1 MRSWPRRVVFVAL
14 VLFGLSVGVP
24 SGVVPENGSFPLG
37 WLTSWMAQRPLW
49 AYGSPTAGLPAV
61 AQGHAGKG
69 GYVSAEETDSHTG
82 TGRAPKKVANGL
94 DGYQPSKVD
103 SSPTKQTV
111 VSPKGFDEKSK
122 VRVPQASSATST
134 MWRDSN
140 GIYARQVFQEPVN
153 YKAADGTWQPIDGT
167 FKRTASGRWE
177 TAANSWKLSIAGGT
191 STATSTAEDA
201 SGTVPLALAGS
212 AAQDLVTVTA
222 PTGEIVGYSLE
233 GATLGEPAVSDGSAL
248 YTGVLP
254 STDVRIES
262 QAMAA
267 KETLILHSSSAP
279 STWTYP
285 LNLSGVTPSINA
297 DGEVVFT
304 NQAGT
309 IVARMPRGYLKD
321 SSFNAQSGEAAFSHD
336 VTYELVDVDGQP
348 AVRVTASAAWLA
360 DPARVFPVYVD
371 PVLRLDTDGD
381 TYVMYGDDV
390 DHSGEDTLKIGTA
403 NGGTTRAKSLLH
415 FGDFATTYGGK
426 HLTYVTLNLF
436 MTWQYNC
443 TAQPFSVYAVGASWA
458 ATSARWGSS
467 TTYGGPALRSPALG
481 TASPNSAAACGNTG
495 SSATVGDWV
504 PVILSVDEFNAWTTG
519 GSTNYGLAVSANSD
533 TTNAQWKRF
542 TSRNGPTGDTA
553 CGGRTCAPYIYAIYT
568 DDVLPQVDTRYP
580 ANGATVDTLTPE
592 LTTRAHDPDNWPAK
606 GLKYQYVVYNDVWTR
621 LWTSTWSTTPSVT
634 VPAGILAWNKS
645 YNYTVLLDDYSL
657 KSAERPYAFTTPV
670 PQPAIASQFSQNSGK
685 GFDPS
690 TGNYTT
696 SATDASIAGVGPGLE
711 ITRYYNSINRNSDTA
726 AFGAGWTSV
735 VDMRATQV
743 KDFAGTLQTVSVRYP
758 TGQEVAFGR
767 NSDGSFTAPMG
778 RYAVFKPILSG
789 TTVVGYSLTDKDATT
804 YTFAQASGTTVWK
817 ISSITDANGRTL
829 TFTYNASGQ
838 LETMTSA
845 SGRSLHVEWMTSS
858 STRDYISR
866 IYTDPAISGDA
877 STVKSWTYTVDNVK
891 LTSVCGPVASECTTY
906 AYTSISQGANT
917 VLNSGAYSYWRLGD
931 APGPIAKSSVL
942 ARAGTDNGL
951 YNNVTVGPDKM
962 YTQASASAAFNG
974 TSSSVQLPGK
984 LVTDGTYQSISL
996 WFKTTTAGGVLFSYS
1011 AGAISGGTTAGN
1023 YTPALYIDANGYLR
1037 GEFWQGTTTPIKSLT
1052 TVTDDTW
1059 HHVALIGAG
1068 DTQTMYLDNTVQGT
1082 LAGTI
1087 SMYQTGGASYEYLGA
1102 GFIGHG
1108 WPDHANSGASPAK
1121 ATYFTGQISDAAF
1134 FTKAL
1139 ARSEVA
1145 AVRDAARW
1153 SSYELTKITRPS
1165 GRVTAQVTYDTAS
1178 AKVTTVTDENGGTW
1192 TLNAPTIA
1200 GDSDVYAASVL
1211 GSKPA
1216 NYWRLDEPGDTT
1228 DAVNEVAGGTATYA
1242 GTVTFSETGP
1252 FADRTAVKLDGSSAN
1267 LLLPTSN
1274 INLGGPASVSLW
1286 FKMPSASTAGGVLY
1300 GYQNGPITDPT
1311 ATTSAVPALYVGT
1324 DGKLRGGFWT
1334 TAGGTPI
1341 TTTTSVA
1348 DGKWHQATLAASSA
1362 SQTLYLDG
1370 VAIGTKNVA
1379 LSVPA
1384 NGYSYLGAG
1393 KWASWIGSNAAN
1405 PVGYFP
1411 GWIAEA
1417 AFFGSTLSA
1426 DEIAAQFAASK
1437 ASLPQ
1442 VLTTVDTTITTI
1454 SMPVQTVTVTDPGG
1468 QTISY
1473 AYDLANGSRMVSQT
1487 DAIGKTTRY
1496 GYDTGG
1502 FSSLEYDENG
1512 IWTQSIQDSRGNTIQ
1527 QISCQDQDQNKCS
1540 SVYFE
1545 YYLNAAD
1552 SVDPRNDQ
1560 IVSSRDARSTSATDN
1575 TYKTTNAYDAKGN
1588 ATTVTDPLGRVTTTA
1603 YTDGTTTAAYGGG
1616 FAPAGLPA
1624 SVTKPSGA
1632 IETIEYY
1639 PNGDV
1644 GRVTTPAGKVTTY
1657 TYDNLGRK
1665 LSEAE
1670 VTSTF
1675 ATGLTTTY
1683 TYDDAGRVLT
1693 QTDPP
1698 VTNRVTGAVHTSV
1711 TTNVYDVD
1719 GNMTS
1724 QTISDSTG
1732 GDIARTETVAF
1743 NKYGQK
1749 ESQTDAVG
1757 NTTQFGYDTY
1767 GNVVLETEADGGQT
1781 RYELDANGNLLNA
1794 YMVGYTG
1801 DPNNPQ
1807 TAAEILIQAKK
1818 YDPAGRLA
1826 WEKDAAGWYTAYDYT
1841 NNGLVAKVIRAD
1853 GDPENG
1859 TSKKFVTQLNTY
1871 DPAGNLTQQVTNNG
1885 ATTTVYE
1892 YDAAGRQWRT
1902 TLDANGLNR
1911 VTTNVF
1917 AADDT
1922 VVSTRSSSG
1931 TAGTLMARSDTM
1943 YDPEGNVQA
1952 QTSYATDPATTPVAW
1967 WKLNQSTGTDAADAA
1982 GNAIAGMSSTG
1993 VTWNGTAAT
2002 FDGSTGYLSV
2012 SDPVVDTSRSFTMSA
2027 WVTLAD
2033 KNANHPV
2040 VLKSSRSS
2048 SSFYL
2053 MYEQSTDKWYA
2064 TGSQT
2069 TYGGSWKALRST
2081 SSPTVGTATHL
2092 AVVYDAAA
2100 QTYSMYVNGTLEA
2113 TTTGVVNRQD
2123 ARGSFYIGK
2132 YSSYYMA
2139 GSIRD
2144 VQVYQDALTATQI
2157 ATVKGG
2163 TTPAAGASVSRAMM
2177 ATDEGGLIRSSKDPN
2192 GNVTSISNDEAGR
2205 PALLTG
2211 ATVTAETYSGGTTSA
2226 RPVTYIGY
2234 DTFGDKTETVDGN
2247 GNRTVHVFDRAG
2259 RQYETHLPAY
2269 TPPGS
2274 STVINPVASQ
2284 TYDALSQVTTS
2295 TDALGKTTHYDYDQL
2310 GRVWKTTAPDGGISY
2325 ASYDL
2330 LGNQTWSKDPTSKIS
2345 GATYDYLGRQTTS
2358 YQHMNAANVDY
2369 TTTYSYDTYGRLQTV
2384 TTPGGSTTGYT
2395 YDPAG
2400 ETLTT
2405 IINSSRITKV
2415 DYDGLGRPVKTTNPD
2430 LTYSQVSYDMLGR
2443 AKLTSSYKP
2452 GTTPTLLASTSATY
2466 DKAGNQLTSTDAE
2479 NNTITYTYDPTGM
2492 ILSETQPITATDAIA
2507 TTFGYDLA
2515 GNRTRFTDG
2524 RGNKFWTTYNTLGL
2538 PESQIE
2544 PATTAYSAAA
2554 DRTYT
2559 TAYNAAGQAAS
2570 QTQPGGVTQSYAY
2583 DDAGRMTS
2591 QSGTGADGATGTR
2604 TFGYDLAGRITSF
2617 DTGVGT
2623 NTIGYE
2629 DRGLPST
2636 ISGPSGN
2643 SAFEYDLNGSMTKRT
2658 DAAGTT
2664 TYSYFTSG
2672 RDSGLLSQVANTSAG
2687 VDIRFDPYNDM
2698 GSATTLTYYSGNAK
2712 ADTRTFAY
2720 DDLHRMTSD
2729 EVKTTGGATVSKI
2742 VYGWDKNGNEK
2753 TKTTTNFAGVT
2764 RSNTYTYDKAD
2775 RLVTWNDGTT
2785 STTYAYDKS
2794 GNRTQNGTR
2803 LFVYDERNRL
2813 VGDGATTYNYTARG
2827 TLSSTQTGSTTYT
2840 TTADAFGQILS
2851 QGSAGGTQTYT
2862 YDALGRAIKTGFAYT
2877 GLDNDLAADSETTYV
2892 RDPSSDLVGEVR
2904 TADQTKRLTLTDLH
2918 DDVVGQLTAT
2928 SATLDGSVNYDPLG
2942 KVLASSG
2949 TVIGHLGYQSE
2960 WTESVTGRVNMLARW
2975 YNTDTGQFD
2984 TRDTASNSPTPD
2996 SINANRYQ
3004 YGNAN
3009 PMTATDPSGHWPSW
3023 IKKATSAV
3031 SNTFSSAYN
3040 SVKSYASSAANY
3052 ASSRMSA
3059 ARSWAADRYDAA
3071 SNYVNKKVSQAK
3083 NYVKKKVEQGR
3094 KYVQKKA
3101 QQLKHKVKNTYNK
3114 VKQAAK
3120 QVKAKAARHV
3130 AKVVKNVKDA
3140 AKATGKW
3147 IKDHK
3152 DAIIEV
3158 VAVVATVAATIALGP
3173 VGGLLVGIAINVAK
3187 DAATGKIH
3195 SLADLGRSVLSGAIT
3210 GTIGAVT
3217 GGVGGAI
3224 GGKIAGMVAGKVG
3237 TGILARAATGAI
3249 GGAISGGVGGGL
3261 GDAATQYAQTGHVD
3275 WGRAGA
3281 AALTGA
3287 AVGGAMGG
3295 IGGALT
3301 KPRTEGSQGSPGKTC
3316 HSFDPSTRV
3325 LMANGSTKAIKDV
3338 KIGDKVTATDPT
3350 TGRTEAKPVT
3360 VLHNNNDSDLA
3371 DITVRDQKTGKS
3383 TVLHTTWFHPF
3394 WNATNSQ
3401 WTDAKDLKTG
3411 DRLRDAN
3418 GQTTQIV
3425 AAVKVWTGLR
3435 WMRDLTVD
3443 DIHAYYVLA
3452 GNVPVLVHNVDQK
3465 RLCDLT
3471 LGPDGSRKAEGV
3483 TAERGDT
3490 VLPHE
3495 QKMVNESGDRNGCA
3509 TCPATS
3515 SGYADGHWTGDHTP
3529 PNKAAPN
3536 GPWTLY
3542 PQCKTCA
3549 KQQGGIVNGINREWY
3564 DFPAE
3569 PRFPGLVDGTRLG
3582 LINL

>member
-24 SGVVPENGSFPLG
+24 SGVVPENGGFPLG
-37 WLTSWMAQRPLW
+37 WLTSWMSQRPVW
-49 AYGSPTAGLPAV
+49 AYGSPTAGLPALV
-61 AQGHAGKG
+61 QGNGAKG
-69 GYVSAEETDSHTG
+69 GHVSAEETDSHTG
-82 TGRAPKKVANGL
+82 TGRAPKRVANGL
-94 DGYQPSKVD
+94 DGYQPSKAD
-103 SSPTKQTV
+103 SSPAKQTV

-134 MWRDSN
+134 MWRDRN
-140 GIYARQVFQEPVN
+140 GILARQVFQEPVN
-153 YKAADGTWQPIDGT
+153 YKAADGTWQPIDAT
-167 FKRTASGRWE
+167 FTRATSGRWE
-177 TAANSWKLSIAGGT
+177 TTANSWKLSVAG
-191 STATSTAEDA
+191 SAPTATSTAAGAGE
-201 SGTVPLALAGS
+201 TVPLALAGATS
-212 AAQDLVTVTA
+212 QDLVTVTV
-222 PTGEIVGYSLE
+222 PTGEVIGYSLE
-233 GATLGEPAVSDGSAL
+233 GARLGDPAVSDGSAL

-267 KETLILHSSSAP
+267 KETLILHSASAP
-279 STWTYP
+279 ASWTYP

-309 IVARMPRGYLKD
+309 IVARMPRGYVKD
-321 SSFNAQSGEAAFSHD
+321 SSFNPQSGEPAYSHD

-348 AVRVTASAAWLA
+348 AVRVTSSAAWLA

-443 TAQPFSVYAVGASWA
+443 TAQPFSVYAVGQSWA
-458 ATSARWGSS
+458 ATSVRWGSS
-467 TTYGGPALRSPALG
+467 TTYGGPTLRSPALG
-481 TASPNSAAACGNTG
+481 TASPNSSAACGNTG

-542 TSRNGPTGDTA
+542 TSKNGPSGDTA

-634 VPAGILAWNKS
+634 VPAGILAWNKT

-657 KSAERPYAFTTPV
+657 KSAERPFAFTTPV

-696 SATDASIAGVGPGLE
+696 SATDASIAGVGPGLD
-711 ITRYYNSINRNSDTA
+711 ITRYYNSTNRNRDTA
-726 AFGAGWTSV
+726 SFGEGWTSAI
-735 VDMRATQV
+735 DMRATQV
-743 KDFAGTLQTVSVRYP
+743 TDVAGTVQTVSVSYP

-778 RYAVFKPILSG
+778 RYAIFKPILSG

-804 YTFAQASGTTVWK
+804 YTFGQASGTTAWK
-817 ISSITDANGRTL
+817 ISSITDANGRAL
-829 TFTYNASGQ
+829 TFTYNATSG
-838 LETMTSA
+838 LLATMTSA
-845 SGRSLHVEWMTSS
+845 SGRSLHFEWTTSS
-858 STRDYISR
+858 SARDYISR
-866 IYTDPAISGDA
+866 IFTDPATPGDA
-877 STVKSWTYTVDNVK
+877 STAKSWTYTVNGLN
-891 LTSVCGPVASECTTY
+891 LTSVCGPITAQCITY

-917 VLNSGAYSYWRLGD
+917 VLNTGAYSYWRLGD
-931 APGPIAKSSVL
+931 AATPIAKSSVL
-942 ARAGTDNGL
+942 TRAGADNGL
-951 YNNVTVGPDKM
+951 YNNVTVGAD
-962 YTQASASAAFNG
+962 TLFNQTSTSAAFNG

-984 LVTDGTYQSISL
+984 LVTDGTYQTISL

-1011 AGAISGGTTAGN
+1011 AGAISGGTTASN

-1037 GEFWQGTTTPIKSLT
+1037 GEFWQGATTPIKSLN
-1052 TVTDDTW
+1052 TVTDDAW
-1059 HHVALIGAG
+1059 HNVILTAAG
-1068 DTQTMYLDNTVQGT
+1068 NTQTMYLDNTKQGT

-1087 SMYQTGGASYEYLGA
+1087 SISQSGGASYEYLGA

-1108 WPDHANSGASPAK
+1108 WPDHVNSGAAPAK

-1139 ARSEVA
+1139 TRSEVTS
-1145 AVRDAARW
+1145 VYDAARW
-1153 SSYELTKITRPS
+1153 SSSELKKITRPS
-1165 GRVTAQVTYDTAS
+1165 GRVTAEITYDTAT
-1178 AKVTTVTDENGGTW
+1178 AKVQTVTDENGGTW
-1192 TLNAPTIA
+1192 TLNPPTIA

-1216 NYWRLDEPGDTT
+1216 NYWRLDEPADTT

-1242 GTVTFSETGP
+1242 GTVTFSEKGP

-1286 FKMPSASTAGGVLY
+1286 FKLPSGSTAGGVLY
-1300 GYQNGPITDPT
+1300 GYQNGPVTDPA

-1348 DGKWHQATLAASSA
+1348 DGNWHQATLAATSA
-1362 SQTLYLDG
+1362 SQILYLDG

-1384 NGYSYLGAG
+1384 NSYSYLGAG
-1393 KWASWIGSNAAN
+1393 KWANWIGSNAAN

-1426 DEIAAQFAASK
+1426 QEIAAQFAASK

-1468 QTISY
+1468 QSISY

-1512 IWTQSIQDSRGNTIQ
+1512 YWTQSIQDSRGNTIQ

-1545 YYLNAAD
+1545 HYLNATD
-1552 SVDPRNDQ
+1552 PVDPRNDQ

-1588 ATTVTDPLGRVTTTA
+1588 ATTVTDPLGRVTTTV
-1603 YTDGTTTAAYGGG
+1603 YTDGTTTAAYLGGL
-1616 FAPAGLPA
+1616 APAGLPA

-1632 IETIEYY
+1632 TETIEYY
-1639 PNGDV
+1639 ANGDV

-1657 TYDNLGRK
+1657 EFDNLGRK
-1665 LSEAE
+1665 LSETE
-1670 VTSTF
+1670 VTTTF
-1675 ATGLTTTY
+1675 PNGLKTTY
-1683 TYDDAGRVLT
+1683 TYDDAGRVLV
-1693 QTDPP
+1693 QSDPP
-1698 VTNRVTGAVHTSV
+1698 VTNQATSAIHTSV
-1711 TTNVYDVD
+1711 TTNVYDTD

-1743 NKYGQK
+1743 NQYGQK
-1749 ESQTDAVG
+1749 ASQTDAVG
-1757 NTTQFGYDTY
+1757 KTTQFAYDAY
-1767 GNVVLETEADGGQT
+1767 GNVTLETEADGGQT
-1781 RYELDANGNLLNA
+1781 RYELDANGNVLNV
-1794 YMVGYTG
+1794 YLVGYTG
-1801 DPNNPQ
+1801 DPNGAPQ
-1807 TAAEILIQAKK
+1807 APTDKLIQSKK
-1818 YDPAGRLA
+1818 YDPAGRLQS
-1826 WEKDAAGWYTAYDYT
+1826 ETDAMGYVTAYDYT
-1841 NNGLVAKVIRAD
+1841 NNGLVAKITRTD
-1853 GDPENG
+1853 GA
-1859 TSKKFVTQLNTY
+1859 TSNPKTYVVQTNTY
-1871 DPAGNLTQQVTNNG
+1871 DSAGNLTQQVTGNG

-1902 TLDANGLNR
+1902 TLDPNGLNR

-1943 YDPEGNVQA
+1943 YDPDGTILA
-1952 QTSYATDPATTPVAW
+1952 QTAYATDPATTPVAW
-1967 WKLNQSTGTDAADAA
+1967 WKLNEASGTLAKDTS
-1982 GNAIAGMSSTG
+1982 GNATASVTGG
-1993 VTWNGTAAT
+1993 VTWNATAAT
-2002 FDGSTGYLSV
+2002 FDGSTGYMSV
-2012 SDPVVDTSRSFTMSA
+2012 ADPVVDTSQSFTVSA

-2033 KNANHPV
+2033 KTANHPV
-2040 VLKSSRSS
+2040 VLKSSNSS

-2053 MYEQSTDKWYA
+2053 MYEAATDKWYA

-2069 TYGGSWKALRST
+2069 TYGASWKSLRST

-2092 AVVYDAAA
+2092 AVVYDATA

-2113 TTTGVVNRQD
+2113 TATGVNNRQD
-2123 ARGSFYIGK
+2123 PRGKFYIGK
-2132 YSSYYMA
+2132 YSSYYMS
-2139 GSIRD
+2139 GTIRD
-2144 VQVYQDALTATQI
+2144 VEVYQDALAPTQI
-2157 ATVKGG
+2157 TAIKGG
-2163 TTPAAGASVSRAMM
+2163 SAPAAGAAVSRTMM
-2177 ATDEGGLIRSSKDPN
+2177 TTDNGGLVLSTKDPN
-2192 GNVTSISNDEAGR
+2192 GNTTDIQNDEAGR
-2205 PALLTG
+2205 PSVLKGTE
-2211 ATVTAETYSGGTTSA
+2211 VTAETYSGVVSSVN
-2226 RPVTYIGY
+2226 PVTLMGY
-2234 DTFGDKTETVDGN
+2234 NTFGDKTETVDGY
-2247 GNRTVHVFDRAG
+2247 GRKTVHVFDRAG
-2259 RQYETHLPAY
+2259 REYETHLPAY

-2274 STVINPVASQ
+2274 STAINPVASQ
-2284 TYDALSQVTTS
+2284 TYDVLSQVTSS
-2295 TDALGKTTHYDYDQL
+2295 TDALGKTTNYHYDQL
-2310 GRVWKTTAPDGGISY
+2310 GRVWKTEAPDGGISY

-2330 LGNQTWSKDPTSKIS
+2330 NGNQTWSKDPTGKVS

-2369 TTTYSYDTYGRLQTV
+2369 TTTYGYDTYGRLQTV
-2384 TTPGGSTTGYT
+2384 ATPGGSTTAYT
-2395 YDPAG
+2395 YNAAG

-2405 IINSSRITKV
+2405 VLNSGRTTKV
-2415 DYDGLGRPVKTTNPD
+2415 EYDAAGRPLKTTNPD
-2430 LTYSQVSYDMLGR
+2430 ETYSQVSYDMLGR
-2443 AKLTSSYKP
+2443 VKLTSSYKSV
-2452 GTTPTLLASTSATY
+2452 TTPTLLASTSATY
-2466 DKAGNQLTSTDAE
+2466 DRAGNQLTSTDAE

-2492 ILSETQPITATDAIA
+2492 ILSETQPISATDSIT
-2507 TTFGYDLA
+2507 TTFGYDLN

-2544 PATTAYSAAA
+2544 PATTAYTAVA
-2554 DRTYT
+2554 DRTFT
-2559 TAYNAAGQAAS
+2559 VAYNAAGQAVT
-2570 QTQPGGVTQSYAY
+2570 QTQPGGVTQTFAY
-2583 DDAGRMTS
+2583 DDAGRLTS
-2591 QSGTGADGATGTR
+2591 QSGSGAEAATGTR
-2604 TFGYDLAGRITSF
+2604 TFGYDLAGRMTSF
-2617 DTGVGT
+2617 ATPAGT
-2623 NTIGYE
+2623 NTITYE
-2629 DRGLPST
+2629 DRGLTAS
-2636 ISGPSGN
+2636 ISGPSGD
-2643 SAFEYDLNGSMTKRT
+2643 SSFEYDLNGSMTKRT

-2664 TYSYFTSG
+2664 TYSYYASG
-2672 RDSGLLSQVANTSAG
+2672 RDSGLLSQVVNTSAG
-2687 VDIRFDPYNDM
+2687 LDIRFDPYNDM
-2698 GSATTLTYYSGNAK
+2698 GSAVKLTYYSGTTQG
-2712 ADTRTFAY
+2712 DTRNFAY
-2720 DDLHRMTSD
+2720 NDLHQMTSD
-2729 EVKTTGGATVSKI
+2729 EVKTSGGATVAKI
-2742 VYGWDKNGNEK
+2742 VYDWYKNGNEK
-2753 TKTTTNFAGVT
+2753 SKTTTNYAGVT
-2764 RSNTYTYDKAD
+2764 KTNTYGYDKAN

-2785 STTYAYDKS
+2785 TTTYAYDKS

-2827 TLSSTQTGSTTYT
+2827 NLSSTQTGTTTYT
-2840 TTADAFGQILS
+2840 TTADAYGQIAS
-2851 QGSAGGTQTYT
+2851 QGAASGTQTYT
-2862 YDALGRAIKTGFAYT
+2862 YDALGRALKTGFAYT

-2892 RDPSSDLVGEVR
+2892 RDTSADLLGEVR
-2904 TADQTKRLTLTDLH
+2904 TGDQTKRLTLTDLH

-2928 SATLDGSVNYDPLG
+2928 AATLDGSVNYDPLG
-2942 KVLASSG
+2942 KVLASAG
-2949 TVIGHLGYQSE
+2949 AVIGHLGYQSE
-2960 WTESVTGRVNMLARW
+2960 WTETVTGRVNMLARW

-2984 TRDTASNSPTPD
+2984 SRDTASNSPTPD

-3009 PMTATDPSGHWPSW
+3009 PMTVTDPSGHWPSW

-3040 SVKSYASSAANY
+3040 SAKSYASSAYSY
-3052 ASSRMSA
+3052 ASSSMSA
-3059 ARSWAADRYDAA
+3059 ARSWAADRFDTAR
-3071 SNYVNKKVSQAK
+3071 NFVDKKVSQAK

-3114 VKQAAK
+3114 AKQAAK
-3120 QVKAKAARHV
+3120 HVTAKAARHV
-3130 AKVVKNVKDA
+3130 AKAVKNVKDA

-3152 DAIIEV
+3152 DQIIEV
-3158 VAVVATVAATIALGP
+3158 AAIVATVAASVALGP
-3173 VGGLLVGIAINVAK
+3173 VGGLLVGIAISVAK

-3224 GGKIAGMVAGKVG
+3224 GGKIAGMVAGKIG

-3249 GGAISGGVGGGL
+3249 GGAISGGVGGGV
-3261 GDAATQYAQTGHVD
+3261 GDAATQYVQNGHVD

-3287 AVGGAMGG
+3287 VVGGAMGAG
-3295 IGGALT
+3295 GGALA
-3301 KPRTEGSQGSPGKTC
+3301 KSSC
-3316 HSFDPSTRV
+3316 HSFDPKTKV
-3325 LMANGSTKAIKDV
+3325 LMANGSTKPIEDV
-3338 KIGDKVTATDPT
+3338 KVGDKVKATEPT
-3350 TGRTEAKPVT
+3350 TGKTEAKPVT
-3360 VLHNNNDSDLA
+3360 ALHNNNDRDLA
-3371 DITVRDQKTGKS
+3371 DVTVKDVKTGKS
-3383 TVLHTTWFHPF
+3383 TTLHTTWHHPF
-3394 WNATNSQ
+3394 WNTTTKQ
-3401 WTDAKDLKTG
+3401 WTDAKDLKAG

-3418 GQTTQIV
+3418 GNTAQIV
-3425 AAVKVWTGLR
+3425 TAIKIWTGLH
-3435 WMRDLTVD
+3435 WMRDLTVE
-3443 DIHAYYVLA
+3443 DIHTYYVVA
-3452 GNVPVLVHNVDQK
+3452 GGTPVLVHNNNNEFCDISKLKDYAKQIREAGDHDASINQRTIGVGQDSAGNLTAGSSNGFDAGQRAMTDKLGIRRVPSLADQHAEENLASDNAGSLWPLE
-3465 RLCDLT
+3465 RVGTDARSPC
-3471 LGPDGSRKAEGV
+3471 GPDE
-3483 TAERGDT
+3483 
-3490 VLPHE
+3490 H
-3495 QKMVNESGDRNGCA
+3495 NCA
-3509 TCPATS
+3509 
-3515 SGYADGHWTGDHTP
+3515 
-3529 PNKAAPN
+3529 
-3536 GPWTLY
+3536 
-3542 PQCKTCA
+3542 
-3549 KQQGGIVNGINREWY
+3549 
-3564 DFPAE
+3564 
-3569 PRFPGLVDGTRLG
+3569 GLLDRLG
-3582 LINL
+3582 IEHE